1 MEVRCRLK
9 TQRIYDSRLA
19 RLVID
24 IAGYSK
30 RLIDDQRELQ
40 QQLNQIVRNSSQF
53 RAAEAA
59 KKLVRLPTGDGMALV
74 FLTTVDAPVQC
85 AVEISEALS
94 ANSQLK
100 GNRPLMAMTNAMRKV
115 GKESARGRS

>member
-1 MEVRCRLK
+1 MPTE

-74 FLTTVDAPVQC
+74 FLATVDAPVQC